1 MKPSA
6 GALRRKFMENHL
18 ITTQMRTSGR
28 KTNKEK
34 EDNVI
39 EWTTLFRRNWHIYAE
54 FILGIKLRPFQK
66 VMIYLM
72 GVSEI
77 FFGICSRG
85 LSKSFLAGLAAIIA
99 MNLYPYSEIV
109 ITSSTVPQAN
119 KLVEKKIRDELI
131 KKLSPYLLYM
141 YEKEYLVITKSED
154 GYKIENK
161 LNGSTLVVLACLDSS
176 RGSRST
182 FLIYEEAR
190 LLKKSIIDAVFERM
204 AHPRQAKYL
213 EFPQYAQNPRWLE
226 ECKHVYI
233 TSARYK
239 FEWFFTLFKKTFQR
253 IFMDKKTKCNIFAG
267 DIFMA
272 IDNGLKTWN
281 DYRNGLNGNR
291 SDFLMEDLNEMVG
304 EIEDAFF
311 TIKSFK
317 ENQIIEKCFRPP
329 TEFERYNLDLDKFYP
344 KREDEVRIV
353 GVDYAFANT
362 TNQSFKNDNTIIICM
377 AGKWKKNRFERRV
390 EYIEGHEAS
399 DSLGAADRVRELFWY
414 YNADYVVPDLRS
426 GGETLYNRMTMP
438 LNPGEIFGLYKL
450 NGLTIS
456 DKIRYQIIPDA
467 KIIDL
472 RQRTVDKNAVA
483 CIIPFVG
490 TPELNSTAWLDLKKQ
505 LESNNIK
512 FLISGSDRQV
522 AIEDDG
528 SYFRMTEEAVVKDL
542 LPYGQTDALIQ
553 EAVNLK
559 TEYKNDRVKLIEPRN
574 GTKDRVVILSYVNYI
589 MSLIE
594 NEWLK
599 QQQET
604 DINWEEFNL
613 VY

>member
-1 MKPSA
+1 M
-6 GALRRKFMENHL
+6 
-18 ITTQMRTSGR
+18 IT
-28 KTNKEK
+28 KK
-34 EDNVI
+34 
-39 EWTTLFRRNWHIYAE
+39 
-54 FILGIKLRPFQK
+54 
-66 VMIYLM
+66 
-72 GVSEI
+72 
-77 FFGICSRG
+77 
-85 LSKSFLAGLAAIIA
+85 KSFLAGLAAIIA

-344 KREDEVRIV
+344 RREDEIRIV

-362 TNQSFKNDNTIIICM
+362 TNQSFKNDNTIIICA

-414 YNADYVVPDLRS
+414 YNADYIVPDLRS

-456 DKIRYQIIPDA
+456 DKIRYQIVPDA
-467 KIIDL
+467 KIADL

-490 TPELNSTAWLDLKKQ
+490 TPELNSMAWLDLKKQ